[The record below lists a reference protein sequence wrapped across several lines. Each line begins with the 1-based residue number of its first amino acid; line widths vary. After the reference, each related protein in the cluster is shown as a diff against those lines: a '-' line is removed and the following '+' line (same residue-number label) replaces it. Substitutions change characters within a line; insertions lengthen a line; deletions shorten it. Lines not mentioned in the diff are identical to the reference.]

1 MGTSP
6 GTILVAN
13 GSSATYPSLTFG
25 PLPAAQSGSEMISLN
40 TTVPSGLTVKFFKN
54 SLSLSTDFKSSIQ
67 MTIGTAPSL
76 APGDYKVTVVAHYG
90 TNSKSFDFTVKVVRY
105 LVSLQGN
112 NFSPGALTLKTGST
126 VWWINMDAPA
136 GGDPEIH
143 NVVFSSGS
151 TAHSPDMAQYD
162 SYSQTF
168 TTAGAY
174 AYFCAYHPGM
184 KGTVTVT
191 A

>member
-6 GTILVAN
+6 GTILLAN
-13 GSSATYPSLTFG
+13 GSSVTYPSLTLG
-25 PLPAAQSGSEMISLN
+25 PLPAAQSGSETVTLN
-40 TTVPSGLTVKFFKN
+40 STAPSGLTVKFYKN
-54 SLSLSTDFKSSIQ
+54 SVSLNTDFKASDQ
-67 MTIGTAPSL
+67 MTIDSSTSL

-90 TNSKSFDFTVKVVRY
+90 ASSKSYDFTVKVVQY
-105 LVSLQGN
+105 FVFLQGN
-112 NFSPGALTLKTGST
+112 NFSPGALTVKAGTT
-126 VWWINMDAPA
+126 VYWMNMDSPG

-151 TAHSPDMAQYD
+151 TAHSADLAQFD
-162 SYSQTF
+162 SYSYTF
-168 TTAGAY
+168 TTAGTY

>member
-67 MTIGTAPSL
+67 MTIGTAPTL

-90 TNSKSFDFTVKVVRY
+90 TNSKSFDFTVKVVQY

>member
-1 MGTSP
+1 
-6 GTILVAN
+6 VA
-13 GSSATYPSLTFG
+13 YPSLTLG
-25 PLPAAQSGSEMISLN
+25 PLPAASSGSETITLN
-40 TTVPSGLTVKFFKN
+40 STVPAGLTLAFYKN
-54 SLSLSTDFKSSIQ
+54 SVSLSTDFKASDQ
-67 MTIGTAPSL
+67 MTIGSSPTL

-90 TNSKSFDFTVKVVRY
+90 TNSKSYDFTVKVVQY
-105 LVSLQGN
+105 FVFLQGN
-112 NFSPGALTLKTGST
+112 NFSPGALTVKQGST
-126 VWWINMDAPA
+126 VYFMNMDSPA

-151 TAHSPDMAQYD
+151 TAHSADLAQYD

>member
-13 GSSATYPSLTFG
+13 GSSATYPNLTFG
-25 PLPAAQSGSEMISLN
+25 PLPAAQSGSETISLN

-90 TNSKSFDFTVKVVRY
+90 TNSKSFDFTVKVVQY

-112 NFSPGALTLKTGST
+112 NFSPGALTLKTGSI